1 MIIFDENVVK
11 KVETFFFH
19 CTYFVCFVLFFFSLQ
34 AEQVSLCGFINMF
47 IVIVLALLWA
57 LLPTETA
64 IFAHWFQ
71 NRILSVSANL

>member
-11 KVETFFFH
+11 KVETFFFFH
-19 CTYFVCFVLFFFSLQ
+19 CKYCVCFVLFFSLQ

>member
-11 KVETFFFH
+11 KGETFFFH
-19 CTYFVCFVLFFFSLQ
+19 CTCCVCFVCFFSLQ

>member
-11 KVETFFFH
+11 KVETFFFFH
-19 CTYFVCFVLFFFSLQ
+19 CTYCVCFVLFFSLQ

>member
-11 KVETFFFH
+11 KVETFFFFIVH
-19 CTYFVCFVLFFFSLQ
+19 IVFVLFCFFSLQ

>member
-11 KVETFFFH
+11 KVETFFFSLYIL
-19 CTYFVCFVLFFFSLQ
+19 CLFCFVFSLQ